1 MRSVFVGAGELA
13 VETASLLIERGDEV
27 VMIEADREKIDELS
41 EKLDCSFLQGDG
53 SKPQLLE
60 EVNPKKTD
68 YLFCLTDNDQHNII
82 AALVGRSLGFDHV
95 IVQIH
100 DTDFLPICRELGLQ
114 NTIVPAKT
122 IGRYLAD
129 MVAGKD
135 ILELSSFIK
144 GEARFM
150 LFAIDARHQGDV
162 GELELPEG
170 ARVVCRYRDREFSLA
185 DAKTTLKKGDEV
197 LILTHS
203 NNLGVLT
210 EQFLPEIANG
220 QQGS

>member
-1 MRSVFVGAGELA
+1 MRSVFVGAGELS
-13 VETASLLIERGDEV
+13 VETAVLLVERGEEV
-27 VMIEADREKIDELS
+27 VIIEADREKIDALS

-53 SKPQLLE
+53 SKPHLLE
-60 EVNPKKTD
+60 EVNPDQTD

-100 DTDFLPICRELGLQ
+100 DVDYLPICRELSLEK
-114 NTIVPAKT
+114 TIVPAKT

-135 ILELSSFIK
+135 VLELSSLIK

-150 LFAIDARHQGDV
+150 LFAIDDRHQGEV
-162 GELELPEG
+162 GELVLPKG
-170 ARVVCRYRDREFSLA
+170 ARVVWRYRGREFSLA
-185 DAKTTLKKGDEV
+185 DAETTLKKGDEV

-203 NNLGVLT
+203 DNLGELT
-210 EQFLPEIANG
+210 EQFVPEQA
-220 QQGS
+220 SDES

>member
-1 MRSVFVGAGELA
+1 MRSVFVGAGELS
-13 VETASLLIERGDEV
+13 VETAVLLVERGEEV
-27 VMIEADREKIDELS
+27 VIIEADREKVDALS
-41 EKLDCSFLQGDG
+41 DKLDCSFLQGDG
-53 SKPQLLE
+53 SKAHLLE
-60 EVNPKKTD
+60 EVNPDQTD

-100 DTDFLPICRELGLQ
+100 DVDYLPICRELSLEK
-114 NTIVPAKT
+114 TIVPAKT

-135 ILELSSFIK
+135 VLELSSLIK

-150 LFAIDARHQGDV
+150 LFAIDDRHQGEV
-162 GELELPEG
+162 GELELPKG
-170 ARVVCRYRDREFSLA
+170 ARVVCRYRGREFSLA
-185 DAKTTLKKGDEV
+185 DAETTLKKGDEV

-203 NNLGVLT
+203 DNLGELT
-210 EQFLPEIANG
+210 EQFVPEQA
-220 QQGS
+220 SDES

>member
-1 MRSVFVGAGELA
+1 MRSVFVGAGELS
-13 VETASLLIERGDEV
+13 VETAVLLVERGEEV
-27 VMIEADREKIDELS
+27 VIIEADREKIDALS

-53 SKPQLLE
+53 SKPHLLE
-60 EVNPKKTD
+60 EVNPDQTD

-100 DTDFLPICRELGLQ
+100 DVDYLPICRELSLEK
-114 NTIVPAKT
+114 TIVPAKT

-135 ILELSSFIK
+135 VLELSSLIK

-150 LFAIDARHQGDV
+150 LFAIDDRHQGEV
-162 GELELPEG
+162 GELELPKG
-170 ARVVCRYRDREFSLA
+170 ARVVCRYRGREFSLA
-185 DAKTTLKKGDEV
+185 DAETTLKKGDEV

-203 NNLGVLT
+203 DNLGELT
-210 EQFLPEIANG
+210 EQFVPEQA
-220 QQGS
+220 SDES